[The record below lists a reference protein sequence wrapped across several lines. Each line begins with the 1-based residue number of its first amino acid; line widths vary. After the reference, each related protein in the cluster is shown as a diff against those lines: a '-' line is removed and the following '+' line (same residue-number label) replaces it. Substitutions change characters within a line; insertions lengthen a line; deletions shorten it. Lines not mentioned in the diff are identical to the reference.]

1 MNVQAALLVA
11 TRRLVAAEIPNA
23 AGDTRALMA
32 EALGI
37 ARDRLTIEASRALTP
52 TEENRF
58 EGFIDRRLMR
68 EPVSH
73 ILGRREF
80 YGREFAVNSDVLD
93 PRPETEILIE
103 AALQEQAGKIL
114 DLGTGSGCILLT
126 LLAEIPGAIGVGTD
140 ISASA
145 CDVARAN
152 AFSLGLSRRAT
163 IMATDWASRVE
174 GSFDLIVSNPPY
186 IALAEMPC
194 LAPEVRDWEPY
205 GALTDGADGLMAY
218 RAIAEAAPPLLR
230 AGGRLMVEIGPT
242 QGAAVADLFRFVGFE
257 EMRVIPDLDGRD
269 RVVSARMPA

>member
-1 MNVQAALLVA
+1 MSVQAALVAA

-37 ARDRLTIEASRALTP
+37 ARDRLTLEASRALTP

-93 PRPETEILIE
+93 PRPETEILVE

-152 AFSLGLSRRAT
+152 TISLGLSRRAT
-163 IMATDWASRVE
+163 ILTADWASGVE
-174 GSFDLIVSNPPY
+174 GPFDLIVSNPPY
-186 IALAEMPC
+186 IALSEMPG

-205 GALTDGADGLMAY
+205 AALTDGADGLMAY

-242 QGAAVADLFRFVGFE
+242 QGVPVADLFRFVGFE
-257 EMRVIPDLDGRD
+257 EIRVIPDLDGRD
-269 RVVSARMPA
+269 RVVSAIMPA